1 MLVVAVNE
9 GTGKNARVQGFNVAG
24 KTGTARKLL
33 DGEYTSKAHM
43 ALFAGIMPADAPQL
57 VSVVVIDEPRGEH
70 YTGGQVAAPVF
81 SEIMNEATRLLNI
94 EPGTRVGQPVIENFA
109 TIRPPLGSTF

>member
-1 MLVVAVNE
+1 
-9 GTGKNARVQGFNVAG
+9 
-24 KTGTARKLL
+24 
-33 DGEYTSKAHM
+33 M

-94 EPGTRVGQPVIENFA
+94 EPGTSVGQPVIENFA
-109 TIRPPLGSTF
+109 TIRPPLGSAF